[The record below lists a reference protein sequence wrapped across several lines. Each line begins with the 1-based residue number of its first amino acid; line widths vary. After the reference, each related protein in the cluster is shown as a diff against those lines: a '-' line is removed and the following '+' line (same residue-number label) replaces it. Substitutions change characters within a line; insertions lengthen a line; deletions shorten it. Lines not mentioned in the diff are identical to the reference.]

1 MSFVLFCVLKEEFR
15 ETGLSEVILHKAA
28 SVEEMLDL
36 NIFYA
41 SSFLYCKAVTI
52 CSVDNL

>member
-1 MSFVLFCVLKEEFR
+1 VSFVLFCVLKEEFR